1 MAVLKAA
8 LGGKATFNAGY
19 SIYPNVEDPN
29 LKNYAMH
36 KAWGLIRLNRVLD
49 FNPIT
54 GDTAFITY
62 AKSILTNGLFAV
74 ADIIE
79 LDPIISPSILVAT
92 YVNVITPEA
101 GFNFTLQDRAGAIS
115 AGVPAI
121 VGATAGWLLSPP
133 GGTLKNYTTSPNSML
148 QLNVTGVGA
157 VAFPTK
163 LKISVGAV
171 FIDMDNRQW

>member
-1 MAVLKAA
+1 MAVLKTA
-8 LGGKATFNAGY
+8 LGGKATFNANY
-19 SIYPNVEDPN
+19 SVYPQVEDPN
-29 LKNYAMH
+29 QKNFAMH

-54 GDTAFITY
+54 GDSAFITY
-62 AKSILTNGLFAV
+62 AKNTLTNGVFAV

-79 LDPIISPSILVAT
+79 LDAIVSPSILVAT
-92 YVNVITPEA
+92 FANVITPEA

-121 VGATAGWLLSPP
+121 VGATAGWLLSPAGP
-133 GGTLKNYTTSPNSML
+133 NLKNYTTNSML
-148 QLNVTGVGA
+148 QLNVTAAGA
-157 VAFPTK
+157 AFPTK
-163 LKISVGAV
+163 LKISVGAI